1 MNKLSN
7 NNHAKTQRQYAI
19 IELQQISQ
27 FCGLSGADIQVFL
40 TYKAH
45 QNKETGLSWPSVKS
59 IQQYTLLS
67 RSSVMRAIRRLKQSN
82 FIIPT
87 TTKHK
92 GVVAYSFGA
101 GVNIDTGVKSDTGPN
116 IDTSQVSDLVHKQV
130 IEQQITNPITA
141 STDHMGTGLAE
152 LADDDKMFLLLWEK
166 WNTQQICQWS
176 SMTGEP
182 LKEYRQAKYTAM
194 QHLNEKGITKDWCN
208 ELQCID
214 IFLMQQLIKA
224 RGNNQRYEGAAK
236 LWSGVRWCSGIQ
248 KWLMSDTPS
257 YINASKQRLQ
267 PYAICLS
274 RQTTEATIAEPS
286 RGQERVQD
294 TKVMSEDV
302 QEFVD
307 TLKGLF
313 EEFFETQDESVF
325 NLAYEAIKEDMTQ
338 RLTPEQIDIVMNE
351 VNK

>member
-1 MNKLSN
+1 MNKPIQ
-7 NNHAKTQRQYAI
+7 NNHTKTQSQYAI

-45 QNKETGLSWPSVKS
+45 QNKETGLSWPSVKT

-92 GVVAYSFGA
+92 GVVAYSFGT
-101 GVNIDTGVKSDTGPN
+101 GVNIDTGVKSDTGAN

-130 IEQQITNPITA
+130 KEQQITNPITA
-141 STDHMGTGLAE
+141 STDHMDTGLAE
-152 LADDDKMFLLLWEK
+152 LADDDKLFLLLWEK
-166 WNTQQICQWS
+166 WNTQKICQWS

-182 LKEYRQAKYTAM
+182 LKEYRQAKHTAM
-194 QHLNEKGITKDWCN
+194 QHLKSKGITKDWCN

-224 RGNNQRYEGAAK
+224 RGNNQRYEGPAK

-248 KWLMSDTPS
+248 KWLMSETPS

-274 RQTTEATIAEPS
+274 RQTTEAAIAEPS
-286 RGQERVQD
+286 RHQERVQD
-294 TKVMSEDV
+294 TKIMSEDV
-302 QEFVD
+302 QDFINTLNGIFSEFY
-307 TLKGLF
+307 
-313 EEFFETQDESVF
+313 ETQDESVF
-325 NLAYEAIKEDMTQ
+325 NAAYEVVKEDMQQ
-338 RLTPEQIDIVMNE
+338 RLTPEQIDIVLKGIE
-351 VNK
+351 